1 MAITFRGQAS
11 RLNKE
16 TKGRNQV
23 GFQDKSAAGD
33 RQGVGGED
41 VSLKQAMG
49 SFNKRNTSPAKKI
62 GPQGL
67 GVKGNNGYSVGSP
80 AKIKKNFY
88 GGEAYFQD
96 GYGGDLGSPAK
107 KSCSPITARAKN
119 SPLKM
124 NQALVDG
131 AGQTGKKFVDAGA
144 EVAKAFATLSP
155 EPLAA
160 PLSKHLGNKKEG
172 NDNESENGGRKKQE
186 VNTLKG
192 KGIDMSGGI
201 DSMEAPIIKS

>member
-49 SFNKRNTSPAKKI
+49 SFNKRNTSPAK
-62 GPQGL
+62 
-67 GVKGNNGYSVGSP
+67 
-80 AKIKKNFY
+80 IKKNFY

-96 GYGGDLGSPAK
+96 GYGGDLASPAK
-107 KSCSPITARAKN
+107 SSPITIKSK
-119 SPLKM
+119 SPLKI
-124 NQALVDG
+124 NESLVAG
-131 AGQTGKKFVDAGA
+131 AAITGKKFVDVGA
-144 EVAKAFATLSP
+144 EVGKVFEPKEEPKAADLT
-155 EPLAA
+155 
-160 PLSKHLGNKKEG
+160 K
-172 NDNESENGGRKKQE
+172 
-186 VNTLKG
+186 
-192 KGIDMSGGI
+192 
-201 DSMEAPIIKS
+201 

>member
-1 MAITFRGQAS
+1 MAITFRGQAN

-41 VSLKQAMG
+41 VSLKQATG
-49 SFNKRNTSPAKKI
+49 SFNKRNT
-62 GPQGL
+62 
-67 GVKGNNGYSVGSP
+67 
-80 AKIKKNFY
+80 
-88 GGEAYFQD
+88 
-96 GYGGDLGSPAK
+96 SPAK

-131 AGQTGKKFVDAGA
+131 AANTNKKFVDAGA
-144 EVAKAFATLSP
+144 IVGGALNQPDKKA
-155 EPLAA
+155 
-160 PLSKHLGNKKEG
+160 
-172 NDNESENGGRKKQE
+172 
-186 VNTLKG
+186 KG
-192 KGIDMSGGI
+192 KTADLAPKAPKEKGKTLDAPKVKKIDTNLGATNPL
-201 DSMEAPIIKS
+201 DNMEAPTLEF

>member
-1 MAITFRGQAS
+1 MAITFRGQAN

-23 GFQDKSAAGD
+23 GFQNKSAAGD

-80 AKIKKNFY
+80 AK
-88 GGEAYFQD
+88 
-96 GYGGDLGSPAK
+96 
-107 KSCSPITARAKN
+107 KSCSPITAKAKN
-119 SPLKM
+119 SPLKI

-131 AGQTGKKFVDAGA
+131 AGSTGKQFLDAGA
-144 EVAKAFATLSP
+144 IVKGALT
-155 EPLAA
+155 EP
-160 PLSKHLGNKKEG
+160 
-172 NDNESENGGRKKQE
+172 DSE
-186 VNTLKG
+186 KG
-192 KGIDMSGGI
+192 KIADLS
-201 DSMEAPIIKS
+201 E

>member
-131 AGQTGKKFVDAGA
+131 AANTNKEFVDVGA
-144 EVAKAFATLSP
+144 ILGGALNQPDKKTKGKTADLAPKTSP
-155 EPLAA
+155 P
-160 PLSKHLGNKKEG
+160 KKEA
-172 NDNESENGGRKKQE
+172 KT
-186 VNTLKG
+186 VNTLEG
-192 KGIDMSGGI
+192 KGIDLKATNPL
-201 DSMEAPIIKS
+201 DDMEVPTLEF

>member
-1 MAITFRGQAS
+1 MGRRSIQTIIIMAITFRGQAS

-49 SFNKRNTSPAKKI
+49 SFNKRNTSPAK
-62 GPQGL
+62 
-67 GVKGNNGYSVGSP
+67 
-80 AKIKKNFY
+80 IKKNFY

-96 GYGGDLGSPAK
+96 GYGGDLGSPVK
-107 KSCSPITARAKN
+107 KGCSPITARAKN

-131 AGQTGKKFVDAGA
+131 AGQAGKKFVDAGS
-144 EVAKAFATLSP
+144 EVAKAFTTLSP
-155 EPLAA
+155 EPAA
-160 PLSKHLGNKKEG
+160 ANLKSTHFGDDKKKENKK
-172 NDNESENGGRKKQE
+172 KE

-192 KGIDMSGGI
+192 KGIDTKSINPM
-201 DSMEAPIIKS
+201 DDMEAPTLTI

>member
-49 SFNKRNTSPAKKI
+49 SFNKRNTSPAKK
-62 GPQGL
+62 
-67 GVKGNNGYSVGSP
+67 
-80 AKIKKNFY
+80 
-88 GGEAYFQD
+88 
-96 GYGGDLGSPAK
+96 
-107 KSCSPITARAKN
+107 SCSPITARAKN

-131 AGQTGKKFVDAGA
+131 AANTNKEFVDVGA
-144 EVAKAFATLSP
+144 IVGGALNQPDKKA
-155 EPLAA
+155 
-160 PLSKHLGNKKEG
+160 
-172 NDNESENGGRKKQE
+172 
-186 VNTLKG
+186 KG
-192 KGIDMSGGI
+192 KTADLAPKAPKEKGKTLDAPKAKKIDTNLGATNPL
-201 DSMEAPIIKS
+201 DNMEAPILEF

>member
-131 AGQTGKKFVDAGA
+131 AGQTGKKFVDAGS
-144 EVAKAFATLSP
+144 EVAKAFTTLSP
-155 EPLAA
+155 EPAA
-160 PLSKHLGNKKEG
+160 ANLKSTHFGDDKKKENKK
-172 NDNESENGGRKKQE
+172 KE
-186 VNTLKG
+186 VNTLEG
-192 KGIDMSGGI
+192 KGIDIKATNPM
-201 DSMEAPIIKS
+201 DDMEAPTLEF

>member
-23 GFQDKSAAGD
+23 GFQDKSAAGG
-33 RQGVGGED
+33 RQGVGGGNGAFKAAI
-41 VSLKQAMG
+41 S
-49 SFNKRNTSPAKKI
+49 SFDKRNT
-62 GPQGL
+62 
-67 GVKGNNGYSVGSP
+67 SP

-107 KSCSPITARAKN
+107 KSCSPITAKAKN
-119 SPLKM
+119 SPLKI

-131 AGQTGKKFVDAGA
+131 AGSTGKQFLDTGA
-144 EVAKAFATLSP
+144 IVKGALT
-155 EPLAA
+155 EP
-160 PLSKHLGNKKEG
+160 
-172 NDNESENGGRKKQE
+172 DSE
-186 VNTLKG
+186 KG
-192 KGIDMSGGI
+192 KIADLS
-201 DSMEAPIIKS
+201 E

>member
-41 VSLKQAMG
+41 VSLKQATG

-107 KSCSPITARAKN
+107 KGCSPITARAKN

-131 AGQTGKKFVDAGA
+131 AGSSGKQFLDVGA
-144 EVAKAFATLSP
+144 IVKGALT
-155 EPLAA
+155 EP
-160 PLSKHLGNKKEG
+160 
-172 NDNESENGGRKKQE
+172 DSE
-186 VNTLKG
+186 KG
-192 KGIDMSGGI
+192 KIADLS
-201 DSMEAPIIKS
+201 E

>member
-49 SFNKRNTSPAKKI
+49 SFNKRNTSPAK
-62 GPQGL
+62 
-67 GVKGNNGYSVGSP
+67 
-80 AKIKKNFY
+80 IKKNFY

-96 GYGGDLGSPAK
+96 GYGGDLGSPVK
-107 KSCSPITARAKN
+107 KGCSPITARAKN

-131 AGQTGKKFVDAGA
+131 AANTNKEFVDAGA
-144 EVAKAFATLSP
+144 IVRGALNQPDKKA
-155 EPLAA
+155 
-160 PLSKHLGNKKEG
+160 
-172 NDNESENGGRKKQE
+172 
-186 VNTLKG
+186 KG
-192 KGIDMSGGI
+192 KTADLALKTPKEKGKTLDLPKTKEIQNLATNPLDN
-201 DSMEAPIIKS
+201 MEAPTLEF

>member
-1 MAITFRGQAS
+1 MAITFRGQAN

-41 VSLKQAMG
+41 VSLKQATG

-107 KSCSPITARAKN
+107 KGCSPITARAKN

-131 AGQTGKKFVDAGA
+131 AGQTGKKFVDAGS
-144 EVAKAFATLSP
+144 EVAKAFTTLSP
-155 EPLAA
+155 EPAA
-160 PLSKHLGNKKEG
+160 ANLKSTHFGDDK
-172 NDNESENGGRKKQE
+172 ESENGGKKKQE

>member
-131 AGQTGKKFVDAGA
+131 AANTNKEFVDAGA
-144 EVAKAFATLSP
+144 IVAGALNQPDKKAKGKTAD
-155 EPLAA
+155 LA
-160 PLSKHLGNKKEG
+160 PKTPPP
-172 NDNESENGGRKKQE
+172 RKKQE
-186 VNTLKG
+186 GLDLKAVDI
-192 KGIDMSGGI
+192 KSTNPFDN
-201 DSMEAPIIKS
+201 MEAPTLTI